1 MYKSTEAKHVMAAV
15 KQLSRAQPRG
25 TPRAQ
30 QKNAIPEVE
39 NSREGGEKPL
49 FVLMRLMSSLKYS
62 PRDMLMLSSG
72 IININYKALFTLLSF
87 GINIDY

>member
-39 NSREGGEKPL
+39 NSREGGEKTPL
-49 FVLMRLMSSLKYS
+49 CVDEANVE
-62 PRDMLMLSSG
+62 P
-72 IININYKALFTLLSF
+72 
-87 GINIDY
+87 